1 MTQTAQKRVILITG
15 TASGIGAACARTLA
29 APGTVLVL
37 TTRSNEESMESVAE
51 ECRQKGST
59 VSTIR
64 VDLTDETAAETLV
77 NHAVETHGALDQI
90 VSNAGRGDKRRFG
103 EFDRNDLHEA
113 FQLNTA
119 PFLDLVNCATP
130 HLEKSERARI
140 VFISSFV
147 TYNIGVNDTIFPLT
161 AASKA
166 ATEGLAATLAYQ
178 LASKGVTVNGVAP
191 GYTRKEGGHA
201 AISPEAWKAAA
212 KATPSGRIAE
222 PADIAAAVAYF
233 LSDGATHVTGQIL
246 RVDGGLSLV

>member
-1 MTQTAQKRVILITG
+1 MNQSAKKRVILITG

-29 APGTVLVL
+29 APDTALVL
-37 TTRSNEESMESVAE
+37 TTRSNEESMEKVAD
-51 ECRQKGST
+51 ECRQKGASA
-59 VSTIR
+59 STIR
-64 VDLTDETAAETLV
+64 VDLTSEDAAETLV
-77 NHAVETHGALDQI
+77 NHALDTHGGLDQI
-90 VSNAGRGDKRRFG
+90 VSNAGKGDKRRFG
-103 EFDRNDLHEA
+103 EFDRADLHQA
-113 FQLNTA
+113 FELNTV
-119 PFLDLVNCATP
+119 PFLELVNRATP
-130 HLEKSERARI
+130 HLEKSTQARI

-166 ATEGLAATLAYQ
+166 ATEGLAGTLAYQ
-178 LASKGVTVNGVAP
+178 LASKGITVNGVAP

-222 PADIAAAVAYF
+222 PADIAAAVAFF
-233 LSDGATHVTGQIL
+233 LSEGASHVTGQIL